1 MTSPV
6 QSALGPARP
15 LTATVAPIVRSETL
29 YPHLKAHDRGPD
41 FRDNP
46 QFAGLSGAEEKALM
60 IAGAAPRGA
69 VDRTVRE
76 TSDIALQ
83 RVSAAP
89 VASQAPENL
98 QADLAALRATVE
110 ALEVEVRRLRDAV
123 DAGTGGSCAV
133 CGSGI

>member
-1 MTSPV
+1 MTTPI

-46 QFAGLSGAEEKALM
+46 QFAGLSGAEEKALI

-69 VDRTVRE
+69 IDRTVR
-76 TSDIALQ
+76 DAPQDALQ
-83 RVSAAP
+83 RSPAAP
-89 VASQAPENL
+89 VAIPAVEAL
-98 QADLAALRATVE
+98 ADDLAALRVTVE
-110 ALEVEVRRLRDAV
+110 AQGVTLRRLRDAV
-123 DAGTGGSCAV
+123 DAGTGASCAV
-133 CGSGI
+133 CGSGT